1 MKLREKIIVALDVD
15 NAETC
20 KELVSKLYPKIKM
33 FKIGSQLFT
42 TAGREAVSDVKRRGA
57 GCFLDLK
64 FHDIP
69 ATVSS
74 AAKAATKL
82 GIDIFDIHAS
92 GGTEMM
98 KAAVKTSRETAEKL
112 NIKKPLIL
120 GITVLTSMNK
130 GDLEAM
136 GIKGSTEDRV
146 LFLAELAKK
155 AGLDG
160 VVASPQEIVS
170 IKKNLGDDLLVVT
183 PGIRPT
189 WAEKA
194 DQKRVTT
201 PKEAFERGA
210 DYIVIGRPI
219 TKADDPKD
227 AVERII
233 QEIE

>member
-1 MKLREKIIVALDVD
+1 
-15 NAETC
+15 
-20 KELVSKLYPKIKM
+20 
-33 FKIGSQLFT
+33 
-42 TAGREAVSDVKRRGA
+42 
-57 GCFLDLK
+57 
-64 FHDIP
+64 
-69 ATVSS
+69 
-74 AAKAATKL
+74 
-82 GIDIFDIHAS
+82 
-92 GGTEMM
+92 
-98 KAAVKTSRETAEKL
+98 EKL

-136 GIKGSTEDRV
+136 GIKASTEDRV

-189 WAEKA
+189 WAEKG

-219 TKADDPKD
+219 TKADDPRD
-227 AVERII
+227 AVERIM